1 VTYLTQKSSVC
12 LLLSVIAGIFPGFH
26 GDFGTRPSTPEA
38 FRVDAPGVREKFP
51 GVACAM
57 FVIRSV
63 YYPAAA

>member
-1 VTYLTQKSSVC
+1 LLFSV
-12 LLLSVIAGIFPGFH
+12 VAGIFPGFA
-26 GDFGTRPSTPEA
+26 GDFGACALTSKA
-38 FRVDAPGVREKFP
+38 FRVDAPGVHKKFP